1 MTKLIAAYPCLGK
14 TTLSKWNRTS
24 IFDREFNESRS
35 IIGMS
40 TEQIQL
46 FFKACADIICLQLQT
61 NTYEILFITENERL
75 LMELNKRGIKPILI
89 FPDAFDSLYMMRYKE
104 NVIKRSGLDWWNR
117 VLASEIPTLPDRI
130 LESQA
135 LGYDVRLTNT
145 LNPYI
150 ENVIEMPAILEST
163 RNMAKEKKKELL
175 PGYHWECKYCDG
187 RLAKQSPYEEKKF
200 MVCASCGA
208 EWEDCKIPVPD
219 ESIW

>member
-1 MTKLIAAYPCLGK
+1 
-14 TTLSKWNRTS
+14 
-24 IFDREFNESRS
+24 
-35 IIGMS
+35 MS

-61 NTYEILFITENERL
+61 NTYEILFITEDERL

-117 VLASEIPTLPDRI
+117 VLASEIPMLPDRI

-145 LNPYI
+145 MNPYI
-150 ENVIEMPAILEST
+150 ENVIEMPAI
-163 RNMAKEKKKELL
+163 
-175 PGYHWECKYCDG
+175 
-187 RLAKQSPYEEKKF
+187 
-200 MVCASCGA
+200 
-208 EWEDCKIPVPD
+208 
-219 ESIW
+219 